1 MAKIAV
7 VGSFVVG
14 LTLRVPRPPHVGESL
29 VGDSF
34 DFGPGG
40 KGTNQAVA
48 AARQGA
54 SVDLLA
60 AVGDD
65 LFAEVA
71 FDLFES
77 EGVATDHVHRMTGIN
92 TGVGFVT
99 LLPGGENWIVVDLG
113 ANLHMTPQH
122 VDAFEDR
129 IAAAALMLCQLEVTN
144 DVLARALDLAR
155 AHGVFTVLNPGPART
170 LPPSIFQQVDLL
182 TPNQS
187 EARIL
192 LGLPPDDATPTDVL
206 ARRLIELG
214 VKQVVVTLGKDG
226 ALIVDA
232 HGAQTIPAVPVS
244 AVDSTGAGDAFNA
257 ALAVALAEGKSLCEA
272 VQLARYAGAY
282 AVTRLGVIDGLA
294 GRAALKEFRKAIG

>member
-1 MAKIAV
+1 MVKIAV

-48 AARQGA
+48 AARLGA
-54 SVDLLA
+54 AVDLLA
-60 AVGDD
+60 AVGND
-65 LFAEVA
+65 LFAGVA
-71 FDLFES
+71 FDLLQA
-77 EGVATDHVHRMTGIN
+77 EGLAADHVHRMPGIN

-99 LLPGGENWIVVDLG
+99 LLPSGENWIVVDLG
-113 ANLHMTPQH
+113 ANLHLTAAH
-122 VDAFEDR
+122 VDAFAER
-129 IAAAALMLCQLEVTN
+129 IAAADLLLCQLEVT
-144 DVLARALDLAR
+144 DEVLVRALALARDR
-155 AHGVFTVLNPGPART
+155 GVFTVLNPGPART
-170 LPPSIFQQVDLL
+170 LPPSILQHVDLL
-182 TPNQS
+182 TPNQT
-187 EARIL
+187 EARVL

-206 ARRLIELG
+206 ARRLIGLG

-226 ALIVDA
+226 ALIVDEHSA
-232 HGAQTIPAVPVS
+232 EAIPAIAVT

-257 ALAVALAEGKSLCEA
+257 AIAVALAEGKSLSEA

-294 GRAALKEFRKAIG
+294 TRAALAEFRKAIG